1 MANGKILSNPSDPKV
16 LAIIQNIPIGA
27 IFMMMPISFIIRL
40 FNSSKILYAVGVSS
54 FNLIKIKPT
63 STPKRIIGN
72 ISPLVN
78 AFNGF
83 SGKIFK
89 IVSVNVMGVVEL
101 DINCDVGIVK
111 PAPGLIIAPKTKA
124 MIIERMFVN
133 RKNSMDLAPIVP
145 SFRISETEAILMII
159 EQKTSGTTSIFI
171 NLMNK
176 SPPK

>member
-40 FNSSKILYAVGVSS
+40 FNSSKTLYAVGVSS

-63 STPKRIIGN
+63 STPKRIMGN

-89 IVSVNVMGVVEL
+89 IKLDNVMLVEF
-101 DINCDVGIVK
+101 DTDSDAGIFK
-111 PAPGLIIAPKTKA
+111 PTPGLIIVAIIKERTIEMMVVNMKNA
-124 MIIERMFVN
+124 MDF
-133 RKNSMDLAPIVP
+133 APIVA
-145 SFRISETEAILMII
+145 SFRISVIEARLMII
-159 EQKTSGTTSIFI
+159 EQKTRGTTSIFI
-171 NLMNK
+171 NLMNM